1 MNPESSLKIRVAI
14 GMAVVL
20 AVIAGTVALRSHHST
35 SVAQI
40 AQPTAAV
47 APIADAPAA
56 VAPIPAA
63 PAAPAAVAPIPDAP
77 VAITNKDSVG
87 AKTGNAASPAAVEP
101 KVASNR
107 RPAKAHSSADT
118 TETLDKKRAD
128 AVSSAREQMM
138 PSAASGTAIDAQE
151 APKSDELAAL
161 DGVITTEVKSQ
172 LAADSIGKGVD
183 IGVTT
188 THGIVV
194 LTGTVLTQDAIDHAR
209 GVAEKVKDVK
219 SVDTSAM
226 MIPAT

>member
-1 MNPESSLKIRVAI
+1 MNPESSLKIRVAS

-20 AVIAGTVALRSHHST
+20 ALIAGTVALRSHHST
-35 SVAQI
+35 SAAQI
-40 AQPTAAV
+40 AQPSAAV

-56 VAPIPAA
+56 VAPIPD
-63 PAAPAAVAPIPDAP
+63 APAAVAPIPDAS
-77 VAITNKDSVG
+77 VANTNKDSV
-87 AKTGNAASPAAVEP
+87 AKTGDAASPAAVEP

-107 RPAKAHSSADT
+107 HPAKAQSSVDT
-118 TETLDKKRAD
+118 PETLDKKRVD
-128 AVSSAREQMM
+128 GVNSAREQMM
-138 PSAASGTAIDAQE
+138 PSAASGTAE

-172 LAADSIGKGVD
+172 LAADSIGKDVD

>member
-1 MNPESSLKIRVAI
+1 MN
-14 GMAVVL
+14 
-20 AVIAGTVALRSHHST
+20 
-35 SVAQI
+35 
-40 AQPTAAV
+40 
-47 APIADAPAA
+47 
-56 VAPIPAA
+56 
-63 PAAPAAVAPIPDAP
+63 
-77 VAITNKDSVG
+77 
-87 AKTGNAASPAAVEP
+87 
-101 KVASNR
+101 
-107 RPAKAHSSADT
+107 
-118 TETLDKKRAD
+118 
-128 AVSSAREQMM
+128 SAREQMT

-194 LTGTVLTQDAIDHAR
+194 LTGTGLTQDAIDHAR

>member
-1 MNPESSLKIRVAI
+1 MNPESSLKIRVAS

-40 AQPTAAV
+40 AQPSAAV

-56 VAPIPAA
+56 VAPI

-87 AKTGNAASPAAVEP
+87 AKTGAAASLAAVEP

-107 RPAKAHSSADT
+107 HPAQAHSSADT
-118 TETLDKKRAD
+118 TETLDKKRVD
-128 AVSSAREQMM
+128 GVNSAREQMM

-161 DGVITTEVKSQ
+161 DVVITTEVKSR
-172 LAADSIGKGVD
+172 LAADSIGKDVD

>member
-1 MNPESSLKIRVAI
+1 MNPELSLKIRVAS

-40 AQPTAAV
+40 AKPSAAV

-56 VAPIPAA
+56 VAPI
-63 PAAPAAVAPIPDAP
+63 PAAVAPIPDAP

-87 AKTGNAASPAAVEP
+87 AKTGDAASPAAVKP

-107 RPAKAHSSADT
+107 HPAKAHSSADT
-118 TETLDKKRAD
+118 TETLDKKRVD
-128 AVSSAREQMM
+128 GVNSAREQMM

-172 LAADSIGKGVD
+172 LAAGSIGKDVD

>member
-1 MNPESSLKIRVAI
+1 MNPESSLKIRVAS
-14 GMAVVL
+14 GMAVVV

-35 SVAQI
+35 PVAQI
-40 AQPTAAV
+40 AQPSAAV

-56 VAPIPAA
+56 VAPIPD
-63 PAAPAAVAPIPDAP
+63 APAAVAPIPDAP
-77 VAITNKDSVG
+77 VAIANKDSVG
-87 AKTGNAASPAAVEP
+87 AKTGDAASPAAVEP

-107 RPAKAHSSADT
+107 HPANVHSSADT
-118 TETLDKKRAD
+118 TETLDKKRVD
-128 AVSSAREQMM
+128 GVNSAREQMM
-138 PSAASGTAIDAQE
+138 ASAASGTAVDAQE

-172 LAADSIGKGVD
+172 LAADSSGKDVD

-188 THGIVV
+188 THGVVV

-226 MIPAT
+226 MIPAS

>member
-1 MNPESSLKIRVAI
+1 MNPESSVKIRVAS

-40 AQPTAAV
+40 AQPSAAV

-56 VAPIPAA
+56 VAQVPD
-63 PAAPAAVAPIPDAP
+63 APAAVAPIPDAP
-77 VAITNKDSVG
+77 VAITNKDSVS
-87 AKTGNAASPAAVEP
+87 AKTGDAASPAAVEP

-107 RPAKAHSSADT
+107 HPAKAQSSADT
-118 TETLDKKRAD
+118 AETLDKKRVD
-128 AVSSAREQMM
+128 SVNSGREQMM
-138 PSAASGTAIDAQE
+138 PQE
-151 APKSDELAAL
+151 APKSDELAAS
-161 DGVITTEVKSQ
+161 DAAITTEVKSQ
-172 LAADSIGKGVD
+172 LAADSIGKDVA

>member
-1 MNPESSLKIRVAI
+1 MNSETSLKIRVAS

-40 AQPTAAV
+40 AQPSAAI

-56 VAPIPAA
+56 VAPIPD
-63 PAAPAAVAPIPDAP
+63 APAAVAPIPDAP

-87 AKTGNAASPAAVEP
+87 AKTGNASSPAAVEP

-107 RPAKAHSSADT
+107 HPAEARSSADT
-118 TETLDKKRAD
+118 TETLDKKGVD
-128 AVSSAREQMM
+128 GVNSALEQMT
-138 PSAASGTAIDAQE
+138 PSAASGAANDAQE
-151 APKSDELAAL
+151 APGSNELAAL

-172 LAADSIGKGVD
+172 LAADSIGKDVD

-188 THGIVV
+188 TGGIVV

-226 MIPAT
+226 IISAT

>member
-1 MNPESSLKIRVAI
+1 MNPELSLKIRVAS

-40 AQPTAAV
+40 AQPSAAV

-56 VAPIPAA
+56 VAPIPD
-63 PAAPAAVAPIPDAP
+63 APAAVAPIPDAP
-77 VAITNKDSVG
+77 VAITNKDRVG
-87 AKTGNAASPAAVEP
+87 AKTGDASPAAAEP

-107 RPAKAHSSADT
+107 HPANAHSSADT
-118 TETLDKKRAD
+118 TETLDKKRVD
-128 AVSSAREQMM
+128 GVNSAREQMM
-138 PSAASGTAIDAQE
+138 PSAASGAAIDAQE

-172 LAADSIGKGVD
+172 LAAGSIGKDVD

-188 THGIVV
+188 TNGIVV

-226 MIPAT
+226 MISAT

>member
-1 MNPESSLKIRVAI
+1 MNSDTSLKIRVAS

-20 AVIAGTVALRSHHST
+20 AVIAGTVALRSQHST

-40 AQPTAAV
+40 AQPS
-47 APIADAPAA
+47 
-56 VAPIPAA
+56 
-63 PAAPAAVAPIPDAP
+63 AAVAPIPDAP
-77 VAITNKDSVG
+77 AAITNKDSVS
-87 AKTGNAASPAAVEP
+87 AKTGDAASPAAVVP

-107 RPAKAHSSADT
+107 HPAKAHSSADT
-118 TETLDKKRAD
+118 TETLDKKGVDGVNNAG
-128 AVSSAREQMM
+128 EQMM
-138 PSAASGTAIDAQE
+138 PSAASSTANDAQE

-172 LAADSIGKGVD
+172 LAADSIGKDVD

-188 THGIVV
+188 THGVVV

-226 MIPAT
+226 KIPAT

>member
-1 MNPESSLKIRVAI
+1 
-14 GMAVVL
+14 MAVVL

-40 AQPTAAV
+40 AQPSAAV

-56 VAPIPAA
+56 VAPIPD
-63 PAAPAAVAPIPDAP
+63 APAAVAPIPDAP

-87 AKTGNAASPAAVEP
+87 AKTRDAASPAAVEP

-107 RPAKAHSSADT
+107 HPAKAQSSADT
-118 TETLDKKRAD
+118 TEALDKKRVD
-128 AVSSAREQMM
+128 GLNSAREQMM

-151 APKSDELAAL
+151 APELAAL

-172 LAADSIGKGVD
+172 LAADSAGKDVD

>member
-40 AQPTAAV
+40 AQPSAAV
-47 APIADAPAA
+47 APTADAPAA
-56 VAPIPAA
+56 VAPI

-77 VAITNKDSVG
+77 VAITNKDRVG
-87 AKTGNAASPAAVEP
+87 AKTGDAASPAAVEP

-107 RPAKAHSSADT
+107 HPAKAHSSADT
-118 TETLDKKRAD
+118 TETLDKKRVD
-128 AVSSAREQMM
+128 GVNSAREQMM

>member
-1 MNPESSLKIRVAI
+1 MNPESSLKIRVAS

-40 AQPTAAV
+40 AQPSAAV

-56 VAPIPAA
+56 VAPIPD
-63 PAAPAAVAPIPDAP
+63 APAAVAPIPDAP

-87 AKTGNAASPAAVEP
+87 TKTGDAASPAAVEP

-107 RPAKAHSSADT
+107 HPAKAHSSADT
-118 TETLDKKRAD
+118 TEALDKKRVD
-128 AVSSAREQMM
+128 GVNSAREQMM
-138 PSAASGTAIDAQE
+138 PSAASGTAIDAQD

-172 LAADSIGKGVD
+172 LAADSIGKDVD

-188 THGIVV
+188 THDIVV

-209 GVAEKVKDVK
+209 GVAEKAKDVK

>member
-1 MNPESSLKIRVAI
+1 MNPELSLKIRVAS

-40 AQPTAAV
+40 AQPSAAV

-56 VAPIPAA
+56 VAPIPD
-63 PAAPAAVAPIPDAP
+63 APAAVAPIPDAP
-77 VAITNKDSVG
+77 VAITNKDRVG
-87 AKTGNAASPAAVEP
+87 AKTGDASPAAAEP

-107 RPAKAHSSADT
+107 HPAKAHSSADT
-118 TETLDKKRAD
+118 TETLDKKRVD
-128 AVSSAREQMM
+128 GVNSAREQMM
-138 PSAASGTAIDAQE
+138 PQE

-172 LAADSIGKGVD
+172 LAADSIGKDVD

>member
-1 MNPESSLKIRVAI
+1 MNPESSLKIRVAS

-35 SVAQI
+35 SAAQI
-40 AQPTAAV
+40 AQPS
-47 APIADAPAA
+47 
-56 VAPIPAA
+56 
-63 PAAPAAVAPIPDAP
+63 AAVAPIPDAS
-77 VAITNKDSVG
+77 VANTDKDSVG
-87 AKTGNAASPAAVEP
+87 AKTGDAASPAAVEP

-107 RPAKAHSSADT
+107 HPAKAQSSVDT
-118 TETLDKKRAD
+118 PETLDKKRVD
-128 AVSSAREQMM
+128 GVNSAREQMM
-138 PSAASGTAIDAQE
+138 PSAASGTAE

-172 LAADSIGKGVD
+172 LAADSIGKDVD

>member
-40 AQPTAAV
+40 AQPSAAV
-47 APIADAPAA
+47 APTADAPAA
-56 VAPIPAA
+56 VAPI

-101 KVASNR
+101 KVASSR
-107 RPAKAHSSADT
+107 HPAKVQSSADT
-118 TETLDKKRAD
+118 TETLDKKRVD
-128 AVSSAREQMM
+128 GVNSAREQMM

-172 LAADSIGKGVD
+172 LAADSIGKDVD

>member
-1 MNPESSLKIRVAI
+1 MNPESSLKIRVGS

-20 AVIAGTVALRSHHST
+20 AIIAGTVALRSHHPT

-40 AQPTAAV
+40 AQPSAAV

-56 VAPIPAA
+56 VAPT

-77 VAITNKDSVG
+77 VAATPKDSVG
-87 AKTGNAASPAAVEP
+87 AKTGDTASPSAVEP

-107 RPAKAHSSADT
+107 HPAKARSSADT
-118 TETLDKKRAD
+118 EESLAKKRVD
-128 AVSSAREQMM
+128 GVTSAREQMM
-138 PSAASGTAIDAQE
+138 PSAASRTATDVQE
-151 APKSDELAAL
+151 GATSNELAAS
-161 DGVITTEVKSQ
+161 DSVITTEVKSQ
-172 LAADSIGKGVD
+172 LAADSISKDLV

-188 THGIVV
+188 TQGIVV

-226 MIPAT
+226 RITAT

>member
-1 MNPESSLKIRVAI
+1 MNPESSLKIRVAS

-40 AQPTAAV
+40 AQPSAAV

-56 VAPIPAA
+56 VAPI

-87 AKTGNAASPAAVEP
+87 AKTGAAASLAAVEP

-107 RPAKAHSSADT
+107 HPAQAHSSADT
-118 TETLDKKRAD
+118 TETLDKKRVD
-128 AVSSAREQMM
+128 GVNSAREQMT

-194 LTGTVLTQDAIDHAR
+194 LTGTGLTQDAIDHAR

>member
-1 MNPESSLKIRVAI
+1 MNSDTSLKIRVAS

-40 AQPTAAV
+40 AQPSAAI

-56 VAPIPAA
+56 VAPIPDA
-63 PAAPAAVAPIPDAP
+63 PAVVAPIPDAP

-87 AKTGNAASPAAVEP
+87 TKTGDAARPAAVEP

-107 RPAKAHSSADT
+107 HPAKAVSSADT
-118 TETLDKKRAD
+118 TEALDKKTAD
-128 AVSSAREQMM
+128 GVNSASEPMIPSAVSS
-138 PSAASGTAIDAQE
+138 TAMDAQA
-151 APKSDELAAL
+151 APKNDELAAL

-172 LAADSIGKGVD
+172 LAADAVGKDVN

-194 LTGTVLTQDAIDHAR
+194 LTGTMLTQDAINQVR

-226 MIPAT
+226 MISAT

>member
-1 MNPESSLKIRVAI
+1 MNPESSLKIRVAS

-40 AQPTAAV
+40 AQPSAAV

-56 VAPIPAA
+56 VAPIPD
-63 PAAPAAVAPIPDAP
+63 APAAVAPIPDAP

-87 AKTGNAASPAAVEP
+87 AKTGAAASPAAVEP

-107 RPAKAHSSADT
+107 HPAQAHSSADT
-118 TETLDKKRAD
+118 TETLDKKRVD
-128 AVSSAREQMM
+128 GVNSAREQMT

-172 LAADSIGKGVD
+172 LAADSIGKDAD

-188 THGIVV
+188 THGIVA

-226 MIPAT
+226 MIAAT

>member
-40 AQPTAAV
+40 AQPSAAV

-56 VAPIPAA
+56 VPPI
-63 PAAPAAVAPIPDAP
+63 PAAVAPIPDAP

-87 AKTGNAASPAAVEP
+87 AKSGDAASPAAVEP

-107 RPAKAHSSADT
+107 HSAKAHSSADT
-118 TETLDKKRAD
+118 TETLDKKRVD
-128 AVSSAREQMM
+128 GVNSAREQMM

>member
-1 MNPESSLKIRVAI
+1 MNPESSLKIRVAS

-20 AVIAGTVALRSHHST
+20 AVIAGAVALRSHHST

-56 VAPIPAA
+56 VPPI
-63 PAAPAAVAPIPDAP
+63 PAAVAPIPDAP

-87 AKTGNAASPAAVEP
+87 AKTGDAASPAAVEP

-107 RPAKAHSSADT
+107 HPAKAHSSADT
-118 TETLDKKRAD
+118 TETLDKKRVD
-128 AVSSAREQMM
+128 GVNSAREQMM

-172 LAADSIGKGVD
+172 LAADSIGKDVD

>member
-1 MNPESSLKIRVAI
+1 MNPESSLKIRVAS

-35 SVAQI
+35 SAAQI
-40 AQPTAAV
+40 AQLS
-47 APIADAPAA
+47 
-56 VAPIPAA
+56 
-63 PAAPAAVAPIPDAP
+63 AAVAPIPDAS

-87 AKTGNAASPAAVEP
+87 AKTGDAASPAAVEP

-107 RPAKAHSSADT
+107 HPAKAQSSVDT
-118 TETLDKKRAD
+118 TEALDKKRVD
-128 AVSSAREQMM
+128 GVNSAREQMM
-138 PSAASGTAIDAQE
+138 PSAASGTAE

-172 LAADSIGKGVD
+172 LAADSIGKDVE

>member
-1 MNPESSLKIRVAI
+1 MNPELSLKIRVAS

-40 AQPTAAV
+40 AQPAATV

-56 VAPIPAA
+56 AAPIPDA
-63 PAAPAAVAPIPDAP
+63 PDAVAPIPDAP
-77 VAITNKDSVG
+77 AAITNKDSVG
-87 AKTGNAASPAAVEP
+87 AKSGDAASPAAVEP

-107 RPAKAHSSADT
+107 HPAKAHSSADT
-118 TETLDKKRAD
+118 AETLDKKRVD
-128 AVSSAREQMM
+128 GVNSAREQMM
-138 PSAASGTAIDAQE
+138 PSAASGTVIDAQE
-151 APKSDELAAL
+151 APKSDELAAM

-172 LAADSIGKGVD
+172 LAADSIGKDVD

>member
-1 MNPESSLKIRVAI
+1 MNPELSLKIRVAS

-40 AQPTAAV
+40 AQPSAAV
-47 APIADAPAA
+47 ASTADAPAA
-56 VAPIPAA
+56 VVPFPD
-63 PAAPAAVAPIPDAP
+63 APAAVAPIPDAP
-77 VAITNKDSVG
+77 VAITIKDSVG
-87 AKTGNAASPAAVEP
+87 AKTGDAARPAGVEP

-107 RPAKAHSSADT
+107 YPAKAHSSADT
-118 TETLDKKRAD
+118 TETLDKKRVD
-128 AVSSAREQMM
+128 GVNSAREQMM

-172 LAADSIGKGVD
+172 LAADTIGKDVD

-194 LTGTVLTQDAIDHAR
+194 LTGTVLTLDAIDHAR

>member
-1 MNPESSLKIRVAI
+1 MNPESSLKIRVAS

-35 SVAQI
+35 SAAQI
-40 AQPTAAV
+40 AQPSAAV

-56 VAPIPAA
+56 VAPIPDV
-63 PAAPAAVAPIPDAP
+63 PAAVAPIPDAP
-77 VAITNKDSVG
+77 VAITNKDGVG
-87 AKTGNAASPAAVEP
+87 AKTGYAASPAAVEP

-107 RPAKAHSSADT
+107 HPAKAQSSVDT
-118 TETLDKKRAD
+118 PETLDKKRVD
-128 AVSSAREQMM
+128 GVNSAREQMM
-138 PSAASGTAIDAQE
+138 PSAASGTAE

-172 LAADSIGKGVD
+172 LAADSIGKDVD

>member
-1 MNPESSLKIRVAI
+1 MNPELSLKIRVAS

-40 AQPTAAV
+40 AKPSAAV

-56 VAPIPAA
+56 VAPI
-63 PAAPAAVAPIPDAP
+63 PAAVAPIPDAP

-87 AKTGNAASPAAVEP
+87 AKTGDAASPAAVKP

-107 RPAKAHSSADT
+107 HPAKAHSSADT
-118 TETLDKKRAD
+118 TETLDKKRVD
-128 AVSSAREQMM
+128 GVNSAREQMM

>member
-40 AQPTAAV
+40 AQPSAAV
-47 APIADAPAA
+47 APIAEAPAA
-56 VAPIPAA
+56 VAPIPD
-63 PAAPAAVAPIPDAP
+63 APAAVAPIPDAP
-77 VAITNKDSVG
+77 VAITKKDSVG
-87 AKTGNAASPAAVEP
+87 AKTGDAASPAAVEP

-107 RPAKAHSSADT
+107 HPAKAHSSADT
-118 TETLDKKRAD
+118 TETLDKKRVD
-128 AVSSAREQMM
+128 GVNSAREQMM

-172 LAADSIGKGVD
+172 LAAVIGKDVD

>member
-1 MNPESSLKIRVAI
+1 MNPESSLKIRVAS

-20 AVIAGTVALRSHHST
+20 AIIAGTVALRSHHPA

-40 AQPTAAV
+40 AQPSAAV

-63 PAAPAAVAPIPDAP
+63 VAPIPDTP

-87 AKTGNAASPAAVEP
+87 AKTGDAASPAAVEP

-107 RPAKAHSSADT
+107 HPAKAHSSADT
-118 TETLDKKRAD
+118 TETLDKKRVD
-128 AVSSAREQMM
+128 GVNSAREQMM

-172 LAADSIGKGVD
+172 LAAGSIGKDVD

>member
-1 MNPESSLKIRVAI
+1 MNPESSLKIRVAS

-35 SVAQI
+35 SVAKI
-40 AQPTAAV
+40 AQPSAAV

-56 VAPIPAA
+56 VAPI

-87 AKTGNAASPAAVEP
+87 AKTGDAARPAAVEP

-107 RPAKAHSSADT
+107 HPAKAHSGADP
-118 TETLDKKRAD
+118 TETLDKKTVD
-128 AVSSAREQMM
+128 SVSSASEQMI
-138 PSAASGTAIDAQE
+138 PSAAGSTAMDAQE
-151 APKSDELAAL
+151 VPKNDELAAL

-172 LAADSIGKGVD
+172 LAADSVGKDVN

-194 LTGTVLTQDAIDHAR
+194 LTGTVLTQDAIDQAR

-226 MIPAT
+226 LISAT

>member
-40 AQPTAAV
+40 AQP
-47 APIADAPAA
+47 PAA
-56 VAPIPAA
+56 VAPTADAPGAVAPIPD
-63 PAAPAAVAPIPDAP
+63 APAAVAPIPDAP
-77 VAITNKDSVG
+77 VAITKKDSVG
-87 AKTGNAASPAAVEP
+87 AKTGDAASPAAVEP

-107 RPAKAHSSADT
+107 RPAKAHSSTDT
-118 TETLDKKRAD
+118 TEALDKKRVD
-128 AVSSAREQMM
+128 GVNSAREQMM